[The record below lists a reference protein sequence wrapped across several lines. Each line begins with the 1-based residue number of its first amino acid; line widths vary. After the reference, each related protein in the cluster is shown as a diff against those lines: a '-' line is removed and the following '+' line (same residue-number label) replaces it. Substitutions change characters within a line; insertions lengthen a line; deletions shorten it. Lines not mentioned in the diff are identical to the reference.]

1 MYFDSI
7 REVIS
12 LGGDTDTNACIV
24 GGIIGSYLGVKN
36 ISEELLANYFR
47 YDNVPDKFEAGKGRP
62 RAEWLNMG
70 RNTVDAC
77 FWLHI
82 LRYRDYGSNN
92 GNAKLE

>member
-36 ISEELLANYFR
+36 ISEDLLENYFK
-47 YDNVPDKFEAGKGRP
+47 YDNVPEKFEAGKGRA

-70 RNTVDAC
+70 RNTIDSC

-82 LRYRDYGSNN
+82 LRYRDYGTKNPS
-92 GNAKLE
+92 AKLE